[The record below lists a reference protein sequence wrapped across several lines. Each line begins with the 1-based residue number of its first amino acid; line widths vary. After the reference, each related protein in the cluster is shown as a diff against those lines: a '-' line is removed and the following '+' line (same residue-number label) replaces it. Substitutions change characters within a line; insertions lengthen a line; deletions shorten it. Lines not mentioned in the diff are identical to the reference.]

1 MDFGNII
8 QSFTGE
14 ELSVVAVF
22 GILLLVYKEIIKPK
36 LDKLKKYEDDF
47 ENKLGEI
54 LSKDELEKVVTAPT
68 ELLTERIKMLIDL
81 IKEDSEE
88 HKKDSGDV
96 HAKAEEIRTIL
107 TNAMK
112 DDLSKV
118 RSMMESMKSNLKI
131 HDERAEYID
140 QNLDDV
146 KKFCNLIY
154 EILDRAFTELE
165 KKSLIEPFDR
175 PRIEDLKNQKQ
186 SVDLNTVLQLFKS
199 LDSTDKSTKSRVGRI
214 LRGL

>member
-1 MDFGNII
+1 M
-8 QSFTGE
+8 
-14 ELSVVAVF
+14 
-22 GILLLVYKEIIKPK
+22 YKEVIKPK

-47 ENKLGEI
+47 ENKLREL
-54 LSKDELEKVVTAPT
+54 LSRDELEKVVNAPT

-81 IKEDSEE
+81 IKEDSED
-88 HKKDSGDV
+88 HKKDSEDV
-96 HAKAEEIRTIL
+96 HSKAEEIRTIL
-107 TNAMK
+107 SNAIK
-112 DDLSKV
+112 EDLSKV
-118 RSMMESMKSNLKI
+118 RSMMESMQSNLKV

-154 EILDRAFTELE
+154 EILDRAFSELE
-165 KKSLIEPFDR
+165 KKSLIEPFAR
-175 PRIEDLKNQKQ
+175 PRMEDLKNQNQ